1 MRIPPSA
8 SPDVQQAFRD
18 VWAALDKLTSG
29 AVDMQGR
36 RITNAG
42 NSIQSGDLVTR
53 ADLNAAL
60 NALQV
65 TK

>member
-1 MRIPPSA
+1 MVQDENNQLKA
-8 SPDVQQAFRD
+8 S
-18 VWAALDKLTSG
+18 LDKLTSG